1 MSSYGERMKQLM
13 DERGISTE
21 QLAARVG
28 ISQRAINMIISGET
42 TRTRKS
48 PEIAKALGTTHEY
61 LMYGTHQKE
70 TSDATWIDELKALN
84 LGKEQIDSLLNVAK
98 MMSKVIK

>member
-1 MSSYGERMKQLM
+1 MKKLM
-13 DERGISTE
+13 DERGMSTE

-28 ISQRAINMIISGET
+28 LSQRAINMIISGET

-61 LMYGTHQKE
+61 LMYGSNAKG
-70 TSDATWIDELKALN
+70 SDATWIDELKALN